1 MDNNSF
7 SNNNN
12 NNDEIDEEQEAVR
25 KEEAAANAI
34 LKEMEELTRKIKK
47 FQDRFEG
54 KVELEFNGYANIP
67 DQKATQLADG
77 TVEIQDEMSK
87 ELKKVNM
94 PIKMI

>member
-1 MDNNSF
+1 MDD
-7 SNNNN
+7 NNNN
-12 NNDEIDEEQEAVR
+12 NNNNDNNDEIDEEQEAAKR
-25 KEEAAANAI
+25 EEAAANAI

-67 DQKATQLADG
+67 DQIATQLADG

-87 ELKKVNM
+87 ELKKV
-94 PIKMI
+94 KMALQF